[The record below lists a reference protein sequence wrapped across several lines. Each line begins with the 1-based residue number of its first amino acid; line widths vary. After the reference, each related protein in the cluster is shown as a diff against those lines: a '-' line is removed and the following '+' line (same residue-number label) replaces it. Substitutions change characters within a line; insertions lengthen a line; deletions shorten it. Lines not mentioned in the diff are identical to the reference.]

1 MRAILVNGK
10 DEALQEGDT
19 VSALLERLGL
29 GARYALVERNGEPVE
44 RARYGEVRL
53 EEGDRLVVARPVA
66 GG

>member
-1 MRAILVNGK
+1 MSSILVNGK
-10 DEALQEGDT
+10 DESLQEGDT

-44 RARYGEVRL
+44 RSRHGEVRL
-53 EEGDRLVVARPVA
+53 EDGDRLVVARPVA